1 MQPMAIVFQS
11 LTTTLTHIALEG
23 SKIPIVESRFTIMN
37 TKNNIKKHI
46 LKDVIKHLDEEDH
59 DGHRL
64 CVQKKLLYSS

>member
-1 MQPMAIVFQS
+1 MAIVFQS

-23 SKIPIVESRFTIMN
+23 SKVSMVESRFT

-46 LKDVIKHLDEEDH
+46 LKNAIKNLDEEDH

-64 CVQKKLLYSS
+64 CVQKTLLYSS